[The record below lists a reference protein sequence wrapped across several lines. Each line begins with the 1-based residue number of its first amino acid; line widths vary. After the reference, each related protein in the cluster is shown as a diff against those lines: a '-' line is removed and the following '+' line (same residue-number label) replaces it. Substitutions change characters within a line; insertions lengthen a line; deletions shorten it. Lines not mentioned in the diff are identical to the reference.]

1 MIVNKYNTLEV
12 YDKIIDWWKG
22 HNFPPLSIDFLPE
35 ECFIISDNNL
45 ELYAMFFYHTNSNL
59 CWIAFPVSNPLI
71 CKEDKKNGLEL
82 LTKGIIEYSKQ
93 CGYKYVFTTS
103 PVKIIQ
109 ETLLKEGFILGDENV
124 NHYIKLI

>member
-1 MIVNKYNTLEV
+1 MIVNKYNTVEV

-59 CWIAFPVSNPLI
+59 CWIGFPVSNPNVHS
-71 CKEDKKNGLEL
+71 EFKKDGLEKL
-82 LTKGIIEYSKQ
+82 IKGMLEYSKQ
-93 CGYKYVFTTS
+93 CGYKFMFTTS
-103 PVKIIQ
+103 PIKPVQKALMNL
-109 ETLLKEGFILGDENV
+109 EFVLGDEQV
-124 NHYIKLI
+124 NHYIKNI